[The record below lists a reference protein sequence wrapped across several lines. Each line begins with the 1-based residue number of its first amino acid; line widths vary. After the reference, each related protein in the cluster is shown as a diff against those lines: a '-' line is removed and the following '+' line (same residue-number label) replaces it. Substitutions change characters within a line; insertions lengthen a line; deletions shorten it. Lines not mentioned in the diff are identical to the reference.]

1 MAHEANNPAGV
12 PLLAI
17 RAGGLQCHFMG
28 QPMVRAKVGD
38 DHDKLLAWSGT
49 SSGALARLEPT
60 LDRRAVCGRSAC
72 TVRREGQVQ
81 FLVLSLFKANA
92 MAQIPANSQ
101 SVYLRSLN

>member
-81 FLVLSLFKANA
+81 SLSLPLLAIGA
-92 MAQIPANSQ
+92 YVHRARNS
-101 SVYLRSLN
+101 S